1 MGNDHV
7 SSQRER
13 IWLNVGDDYEDIPF
27 DSETPCKLDDG
38 TLILLREVRSRG
50 IKTFKVWRGNSWES
64 TFFSRNCETN
74 ISLTVQ
80 TDKELSTDQERALL
94 YALDERLN
102 DKTFLISQN
111 LNHIKVVILQLVG

>member
-1 MGNDHV
+1 MYRL
-7 SSQRER
+7 RER

-50 IKTFKVWRGNSWES
+50 IKTFKVWRGNLWKS

-80 TDKELSTDQERALL
+80 TDKELSTDQERVLL

-111 LNHIKVVILQLVG
+111 LNHIKVVIL